1 MTQTPNYKLTQW
13 VKTDRI
19 QMEDFNAD
27 NAKLDAALKAHDTAI
42 AARATTAALNAEIT
56 ARTNAVAAEEA
67 ARKQAIAAE
76 TAART
81 SAVNALNTAVAK
93 LGNCVL
99 YTTTYVGTGVLKDTE
114 NPLVLT
120 FPKPPKLVYVAA
132 PQGGYHLIA
141 APGVSFYQGVTVYE
155 RYYITWPGNSIS
167 WCGGRSVTEQM
178 NAEGTTYL
186 VVALLDAG
194 T

>member
-27 NAKLDAALKAHDTAI
+27 NAKLDDALKAHDTAI

-76 TAART
+76 TAARN
-81 SAVNALNTAVAK
+81 SAISTLNTAVAR
-93 LGNCVL
+93 LGNCIL
-99 YTTTYVGTGVLKDTE
+99 YSGTYVGS
-114 NPLVLT
+114 P
-120 FPKPPKLVYVAA
+120 
-132 PQGGYHLIA
+132 
-141 APGVSFYQGVTVYE
+141 
-155 RYYITWPGNSIS
+155 R
-167 WCGGRSVTEQM
+167 C
-178 NAEGTTYL
+178 
-186 VVALLDAG
+186 
-194 T
+194 

>member
-27 NAKLDAALKAHDTAI
+27 NAKLDDALKAHDTAI

-76 TAART
+76 TAARN
-81 SAVNALNTAVAK
+81 SAISTLNTAVAR
-93 LGNCVL
+93 LGNCIL
-99 YTTTYVGTGVLKDTE
+99 YSGTYVGTGVLSAEEPK
-114 NPLVLT
+114 VLT
-120 FPKPPKLVYVAA
+120 FPKPPRLVYVAA
-132 PQGGYHLIA
+132 PRTYHFIA
-141 APGVSFYQGVTVYE
+141 APGVTCYDGVTVYE
-155 RYYITWPGNSIS
+155 YYNISWSGNSIS
-167 WCGGRSVTEQM
+167 WYGGRTVSEGL
-178 NAEGTTYL
+178 NASGATYY